1 LALAAVW
8 QGNFEHGIHFKELEL
23 LVREVLS
30 LAYQYYSGGLRRGC
44 RSALEKPYQK
54 DSADTSTRNTPP
66 SNSVQISW
74 KILLK
79 ILLKILPTIRERSV
93 EW

>member
-1 LALAAVW
+1 
-8 QGNFEHGIHFKELEL
+8 
-23 LVREVLS
+23 VLS
-30 LAYQYYSGGLRRGC
+30 LAYQYYSGGLGRGC
-44 RSALEKPYQK
+44 QSALAKPYQK
-54 DSADTSTRNTPP
+54 DSADTSTLNTPP

-79 ILLKILPTIRERSV
+79 ILLKILPKIRERSV

>member
-1 LALAAVW
+1 MSNRSAVARLSILFRRLAARVS
-8 QGNFEHGIHFKELEL
+8 KRS
-23 LVREVLS
+23 REALS
-30 LAYQYYSGGLRRGC
+30 
-44 RSALEKPYQK
+44 KK
-54 DSADTSTRNTPP
+54 DSADTSTLNTPS